1 MDADRKVGEAIG
13 RQHEVIT
20 PCRSNESVSA
30 NLRRMATVQENI
42 PIQLLMMD
50 YARSATKRRE
60 RLKQILWVV
69 RPPHQ
74 AGRQRP

>member
-42 PIQLLMMD
+42 PIQLLMD

>member
-20 PCRSNESVSA
+20 PCQSNGSVSA
-30 NLRRMATVQENI
+30 NLRRTATDQENV

-60 RLKQILWVV
+60 RRKQILWVV